1 MSERTRQSTIHK
13 GDAYLAIACVG
24 RLGMLPRARLALS
37 TASKLRR
44 VRS

>member
-24 RLGMLPRARLALS
+24 RLGMLLS